1 MANMSYCRFENTLV
15 DLRDCYHHMDDEE
28 LHKKEIMAREDLI
41 NLCIDIAQDYG
52 HEVNREVELVSD
64 ECVVVVDRSPP
75 TFLLDW
81 SD

>member
-28 LHKKEIMAREDLI
+28 LNKKEIMAREDLI

-52 HEVNREVELVSD
+52 HEVNREVELVNN
-64 ECVVVVDRSPP
+64 ENTAPNESPP

-81 SD
+81 RD

>member
-1 MANMSYCRFENTLV
+1 MNMSYIRFENTLL

-28 LHKKEIMAREDLI
+28 LNKTEIMAREDLI
-41 NLCIDIAQDYG
+41 NLCIDIAIAYG
-52 HEVNREVELVSD
+52 CEVDREVEYTSD
-64 ECVVVVDRSPP
+64 ECIVVVDQSPP